1 MAGDSENSEKVI
13 RPEPSL
19 FSYIPKPVSIA
30 AFSYSQGDG
39 PKPPVGVINF
49 FFNFTTVLAE

>member
-39 PKPPVGVINF
+39 PKPPLGVINF
-49 FFNFTTVLAE
+49 FLISQLF